1 MAGSDGFG
9 PGDGRADKQEPTPMQ
24 GFASGGLMGLLHGLR
39 AMGET
44 DAGVEDPE
52 ALRRAE
58 EAVAHGRPLVAGTGA
73 PIDEDWVP
81 VARQTGAGGEL
92 ALQDLACVL
101 DSEGVTVGWDPFE
114 PSGAVGFTPP
124 GALPRPYAIQVPA
137 SEADVA
143 RTVLTVV
150 AGAPP
155 QGVAYAWDTAPRPR
169 PGRGG
174 PEAAG
179 PEHGFASD
187 SDAPPAPPAGSPLV
201 SDNERMARL
210 ASGRGSGVGVAIVV
224 ICVVLLGMIALAAIL
239 RG

>member
-24 GFASGGLMGLLHGLR
+24 GFASGGLMGLLHGLQ

-58 EAVAHGRPLVAGTGA
+58 EAVAQYRPIAAGAGA
-73 PIDEDWVP
+73 PIDEAWVP

-92 ALQDLACVL
+92 ALQDLARAL

-124 GALPRPYAIQVPA
+124 GALPRPYVIQVPA

-150 AGAPP
+150 AGVPP

-174 PEAAG
+174 PEY
-179 PEHGFASD
+179 GFASD
-187 SDAPPAPPAGSPLV
+187 SDASPAPPAGSPLV